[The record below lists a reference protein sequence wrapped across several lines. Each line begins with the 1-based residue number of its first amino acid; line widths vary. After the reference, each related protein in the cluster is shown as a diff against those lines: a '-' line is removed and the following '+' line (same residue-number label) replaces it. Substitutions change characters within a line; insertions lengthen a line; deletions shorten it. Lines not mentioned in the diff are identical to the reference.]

1 MKKFEKSTIYL
12 NQAMKKTKITK
23 SDLSNIAI
31 IGSGPTALYL
41 LKYITDNIAV
51 LKKEISTITI
61 FEKEEVLG
69 MGMPYYPKTTDIY
82 NLANIS
88 SEEIPMIQ
96 ESFGD
101 WLRRQDA
108 GFLKRLNVI
117 DLPIDDSEVYSR
129 ISLGHYF
136 EEQFKKLIALLESEG
151 IEVVQKTNC
160 EVSDLS
166 KEDDA
171 KISIT
176 DCNAEKHSYSTVI
189 IANGHEWREEDKP
202 QAGYF
207 ASPWPIHKLI
217 PKEDEVYN
225 FSVGTL
231 GASLSAFDVVTS
243 LAHRHGKFSKVN
255 GKLTFKLSEENPD
268 FKIVLHSAEGW
279 LPHLQYEQK
288 EPIREIYR
296 YFTRKQLLALID
308 ENGLMR
314 IENYFDQLCRPALIE
329 SFRKDR
335 LTHVVDQLQDSSFSF
350 KDLVALMSE
359 RHEYVN
365 SFEGMKKEM
374 VTARNSIN
382 HKIPI
387 YWMETLDDLMYSLNY
402 HAELLP
408 AEDHLFF
415 HKEIMSFLMNV
426 IAALPLQSADILLAL
441 YDANCIELKSGFVNF
456 PEDAFQDGKT
466 KIIVESSEGTKEELE
481 YQLFVNCG
489 GGKKLELADF
499 PFQSLV
505 QQGVVRVASAIC
517 AEEEVCKE
525 QSKSSNKIELVKS
538 EEGLEMKLSGIQ
550 IDSSYRTISKN
561 GEANNFLYDV
571 NFTHTNGLRPYSYG
585 LQACSATSLILVE
598 SWLAEITKGK
608 DVSEEI
614 ETITKLYDDIDGL

>member
-1 MKKFEKSTIYL
+1 MNTTNL
-12 NQAMKKTKITK
+12 AK
-23 SDLSNIAI
+23 SDLSDIAI

-41 LKYITDNIAV
+41 LKHVTENIDI
-51 LKKEISTITI
+51 LKKEISKITI
-61 FEKEEVLG
+61 FEKEQILG

-88 SEEIPMIQ
+88 SEEIPMLQ

-101 WLRRQDA
+101 WLRRQDSA
-108 GFLKRLNVI
+108 LLKELNVA
-117 DLPIDDSEVYSR
+117 DSPIDDSEVYSR
-129 ISLGHYF
+129 VSLGHYF
-136 EEQFKKLIALLESEG
+136 EEQFKKLISILESVG
-151 IEVVQKTNC
+151 IQVVQKTSC
-160 EVSDLS
+160 KVLDIS
-166 KEDDA
+166 KEDDG
-171 KISIT
+171 KLTIT
-176 DCNAEKHSYSTVI
+176 DCNGEDHRYSTII
-189 IANGHEWREEDKP
+189 IANGHEWREEDQP
-202 QAGYF
+202 ESGYY

-217 PKEDEVYN
+217 PHNKEGYN
-225 FSVGTL
+225 FPVGTL

-243 LAHRHGKFSKVN
+243 LAHRHGTFTKVN
-255 GKLTFKLSEENPD
+255 GKLSFEVNKENPD

-296 YFTRKQLLALID
+296 HFNREQLLDLID
-308 ENGLMR
+308 ENGLMH
-314 IENYFDQLCRPALIE
+314 IEDYFDLLCRPALIE
-329 SFRKDR
+329 AFRKDR
-335 LTHVVDQLQDSSFSF
+335 LTHVVDQLQDSDFSF

-359 RHEYVN
+359 KHEYVN

-374 VTARNSIN
+374 ITAKNSIS

-426 IAALPLQSADILLAL
+426 IAALPLQSAKILLAL

-456 PEDAFQDGKT
+456 SEDAFENSET
-466 KIIVESSEGTKEELE
+466 KIIVKSPDASEEEIS

-489 GGKKLELADF
+489 GGKKLELDDF

-505 QQGVVRVASAIC
+505 NQGVVSVATAKC
-517 AEEEVCKE
+517 ANEEFCRK
-525 QSKSSNKIELVKS
+525 QSRTSDKIELVKN

-550 IDSSYRTISKN
+550 IDSSYRTINKE
-561 GEANNFLYDV
+561 GLINNFLYDI

-598 SWLAEITKGK
+598 SWLAEIVNDKN
-608 DVSEEI
+608 VSEEI
-614 ETITKLYDDIDGL
+614 ETITELYQDIDGL